1 MVNLVPAAVRLQT
14 RFRSRIQEI
23 QESPG
28 AGSAVRTEFSPFH
41 NFGWIIHT
49 KDRRKAKSTFQK
61 TKYLSDKRKNPDV

>member
-28 AGSAVRTEFSPFH
+28 AGSAVTTEFSPFH

-49 KDRRKAKSTFQK
+49 KDSK
-61 TKYLSDKRKNPDV
+61 KRKKHISKDQIFER